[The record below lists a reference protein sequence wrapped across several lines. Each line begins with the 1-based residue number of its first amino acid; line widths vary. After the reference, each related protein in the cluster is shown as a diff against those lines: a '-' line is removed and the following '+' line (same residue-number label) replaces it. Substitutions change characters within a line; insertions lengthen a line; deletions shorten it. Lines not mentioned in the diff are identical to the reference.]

1 MMMRSTGPERQLG
14 FPDWG
19 WTGYVVGGCLAGSS
33 LGRAGAGR
41 DDPIRGRRGRSF
53 TAANHHAPDREASGD
68 ELDLVRALRAG
79 EEGAFLEL
87 VDRYN
92 GSMIRLA
99 QSYVRTRAAAED
111 VAQDAWLAVV
121 AGVERFEG
129 RSSLRTWLFRIV
141 VLRAQTR
148 GARESRSVP
157 FSSMDGQG
165 EGGADV
171 DPDRFHDESSRYAGH
186 WASPPTPWPDRA
198 LMDAETRC
206 FLQAEI
212 ERLPAMQR
220 AVVTL
225 RDMEGLEAQ
234 EVCQALGLS
243 GANQRVLLHR
253 ARCRMRAAL
262 ERHLEGGRP

>member
-1 MMMRSTGPERQLG
+1 M
-14 FPDWG
+14 
-19 WTGYVVGGCLAGSS
+19 
-33 LGRAGAGR
+33 
-41 DDPIRGRRGRSF
+41 
-53 TAANHHAPDREASGD
+53 TAAQHQVPNPEASGA
-68 ELDLVRALRAG
+68 ELGLLQALRAG
-79 EEGAFLEL
+79 DEGAFLKL

-111 VAQDAWLAVV
+111 AAQDAWLAVV
-121 AGVERFEG
+121 TGVERFEG

-148 GARESRSVP
+148 GVQEGRTVP

-198 LMDAETRC
+198 LMDAETVR
-206 FLQAEI
+206 LVQAEI

-262 ERHLEGGRP
+262 EHHLEGGRP